1 MKLKSFVAG
10 ALLAAASFGASA
22 TQIFA
27 PNPVVGNSF
36 TNALIGQITIAGPSD
51 ILGNIFAAES
61 VNYGFISLNLDH
73 VTFTNAT
80 VGNLVDTDASATGF
94 SLHNVAAGTYNI
106 LATGTIDFTPASPV
120 HGVAFL
126 GANYAVTAVPEP
138 ETYGMLLGGLALM
151 GVVARRKAKK
161 AA

>member
-10 ALLAAASFGASA
+10 ALMAAASFGASA

-27 PNPVVGNSF
+27 PNPVVGISF
-36 TNALIGQITIAGPSD
+36 TNTLIGQITVGAASNIV
-51 ILGNIFAAES
+51 GNIFAAES
-61 VNYGFISLNLDH
+61 VNYGFVSMNLDH
-73 VTFTNAT
+73 VTFSSAT
-80 VGNLVDTDASATGF
+80 VGSLVDFDASAQGF
-94 SLHNVAAGTYNI
+94 NLHNVAAGTYNI
-106 LATGTIDFTPASPV
+106 LASGTIDYTPASPV

-126 GANYAVTAVPEP
+126 GANYSVTAVPEP

>member
-10 ALLAAASFGASA
+10 AVLAAVSFGASA

-36 TNALIGQITIAGPSD
+36 TNTFIGQIVIAGPSD

-61 VNYGFISLNLDH
+61 VDYGFAKLNLDQ
-73 VTFTNAT
+73 VTFTSAT
-80 VGNLVDTDASATGF
+80 VGSLVDSDASAVGF

-106 LATGTIDFTPASPV
+106 FASGTVDYTVTSPV

-126 GANYAVTAVPEP
+126 GANYSVTAVPEP
-138 ETYGMLLGGLALM
+138 ETYGMMLGGLALL